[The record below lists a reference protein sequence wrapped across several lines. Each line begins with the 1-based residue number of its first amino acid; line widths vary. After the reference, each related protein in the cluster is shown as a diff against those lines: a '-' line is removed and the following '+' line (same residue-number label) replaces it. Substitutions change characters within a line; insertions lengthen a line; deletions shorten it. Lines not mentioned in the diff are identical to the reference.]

1 MLDKVFLQTRVLISR
16 AKNTYPFLEAELVS
30 SSNVSSFAF
39 KLSTFLY
46 IYTYTRVKNYGI
58 KETGCDK
65 YGKTQYHCHVN
76 LRNSWPEFSYFRWKK
91 IIATAIRRNSL
102 SPQTLLFFTVLSRLI
117 TAATKMYRSPFS
129 TTVAVGS
136 HFLDSTWFPVSGR
149 NGVFFLSKRE
159 IDVLSE
165 NTKGGGRESIRFENH
180 PFKYGIIRW
189 DVSRLGCISNISL
202 LLLQIEI
209 HNNRNNNPSKLYPI
223 FIKKRKK
230 IYKVFK
236 MY

>member
-102 SPQTLLFFTVLSRLI
+102 SPQTLL
-117 TAATKMYRSPFS
+117 YRFISADNGRYEDVPFS
-129 TTVAVGS
+129 FFNNRRS
-136 HFLDSTWFPVSGR
+136 RISFPRFDLIPSVWKERS
-149 NGVFFLSKRE
+149 FLSLEARNRCFVRKYKRGGE
-159 IDVLSE
+159 SRFVSKIIPL
-165 NTKGGGRESIRFENH
+165 NTE
-180 PFKYGIIRW
+180 
-189 DVSRLGCISNISL
+189 
-202 LLLQIEI
+202 
-209 HNNRNNNPSKLYPI
+209 
-223 FIKKRKK
+223 
-230 IYKVFK
+230 
-236 MY
+236 